1 MPGEDF
7 EQHLQQCED
16 HSLLTLRQIS
26 DAKKAMF
33 SYVHTVG
40 MALQQRY
47 PVIDFILQH
56 CAFLDVTRCK
66 FTPCDIGKVVDKF
79 SNDHVKRSLC
89 IRQYSTFVNDST
101 FDFVFECTCKK
112 NAAIFY
118 PSV

>member
-7 EQHLQQCED
+7 AQHLQQCED

-33 SYVHTVG
+33 SYVHTIG

-47 PVIDFILQH
+47 PESEFILQH
-56 CAFLDVTRCK
+56 CAFLDVSRRK

-79 SNDHVKRSLC
+79 SNDHVNRSLC
-89 IRQYSTFVNDST
+89 VRQYSTFVNDST
-101 FDFVFECTCKK
+101 LDFVFECTSKK
-112 NAAIFY
+112 IAATFFIQ
-118 PSV
+118 

>member
-7 EQHLQQCED
+7 AQHLQQCED

-33 SYVHTVG
+33 SYVHTIG

-47 PVIDFILQH
+47 PEIEFILQH
-56 CAFLDVTRCK
+56 CAFLDVSRRK

-79 SNDHVKRSLC
+79 SNDHVNRSLC
-89 IRQYSTFVNDST
+89 VRQYSTFVNDST
-101 FDFVFECTCKK
+101 LDFVFECTCKK
-112 NAAIFY
+112 IAATFFIQ
-118 PSV
+118 